1 MTRFSLDIPP
11 GLVSHDTSY
20 STSPRWRAGS
30 NVRFALGRP
39 QTIGG
44 WETLVDTALTGVC
57 RTIFP
62 WTDNDAVLNVA
73 FGTHSA
79 LQVYIGGTLYTITPG
94 VGIPPKTLSSNP
106 LSVVIGTPTVTVS
119 QPGHRNTTGD
129 AVVVS
134 GATAVGGITPNGS
147 FTVTSTTT
155 NTWTYTFG
163 SNATST
169 ATGGGSSV
177 LITATA
183 AFASGYVDGTGSVG
197 YGTGAWGIGGFG
209 SPSTADYFPRTW
221 SFGAWGEYLIASPRN
236 GTIYEWQGNT
246 ASVAAPLSNAPA
258 QVTYTLVA
266 PLDGGYQVFALGCS
280 EESSG
285 VFNPLCIRHSGIRN
299 NTSWTTTS
307 SSTAREYVLTGGGR
321 IVGGRMVGNTMF
333 VWTTAGMYMGN
344 FVGNLNQPW
353 KFEQIGRNCGLIGPN
368 AAAVVGQTA
377 YWISPD
383 RQFWRCSPGGAPQ
396 VITCPIRPDFAENL
410 SAAQSDKIVASTIS
424 EYSEVRWDYPDE
436 RDGYENSRYIAVAV
450 EGDNPGAWYQGE
462 MARTAMV
469 DAGPSSYPIGATY
482 DGETYWHERGWSADG
497 SAMSWYIESGDQYL
511 DENASMFVRCIW
523 PDVSG
528 QLGPVYITFTTRYK
542 PQGTETAYGPYTM
555 AVDEDMVNVRVKGR
569 LFKIKFSGDSTPTNF
584 RLGKPV
590 IDARPGGLR

>member
-20 STSPRWRAGS
+20 STAPRWRAGS
-30 NVRFALGRP
+30 NVRFYLGRP

-44 WETLVDTALTGVC
+44 WETLVQTDLTGVC

-62 WTDNDAVLNVA
+62 WTNNSAVLNVA

-79 LQVYIGGTLYTITPG
+79 LQVYLGGTLYTITPG

-169 ATGGGSSV
+169 ATGGGSAV

-183 AFASGYVDGTGSVG
+183 AFAAGYVDGTGSVG
-197 YGTGAWGIGGFG
+197 YGTGAWGIGGYG

-221 SFGAWGEYLIASPRN
+221 SFGAWGAYLIACPRN

-258 QVTYTLVA
+258 QVTYSLVA

-321 IVGGRMVGNTMF
+321 IVGGKMVGSNMF
-333 VWTTAGMYMGN
+333 VWTTVGLYVGT
-344 FVGNLNQPW
+344 FIGNLNQPW

-368 AAAVVGQTA
+368 AMAVVGQTA

-383 RQFWRCSPGGAPQ
+383 RQFWMCSPGGAPAP
-396 VITCPIRPDFAENL
+396 IACPIRPDFADNL
-410 SAAQSDKIVASTIS
+410 SAAQSDKIVASTIA
-424 EYSEVRWDYPDE
+424 EYGEVRWDYPDS
-436 RDGYENSRYIAVAV
+436 RDGYENSRYLAVTV
-450 EGDNPGAWYQGE
+450 SGDSPGSWYQGI

-469 DAGPSSYPIGATY
+469 DAGPSNYPIGTTY
-482 DGETYWHERGWSADG
+482 DGQTYWHERGTSADG
-497 SAMSWYIESGDQYL
+497 SAMSWYLQSGDQYM

-523 PDVSG
+523 PDVSD

-542 PQGTETAYGPYTM
+542 PQGTETTYGPYTM

-569 LFKIKFSGDSTPTNF
+569 LFKIKFSGDSTPTRF
-584 RLGKPV
+584 RLGKP
-590 IDARPGGLR
+590 ILDARPGGIR